1 MVDVEGLL
9 RGQQRLDQ
17 TGRDVLVGRVSEM
30 DGVYL
35 QPYGNASRAD
45 EAGKV
50 TIPIREAVSGIED
63 DAPRKGCL
71 QAASAARNGRAEDLA
86 EILISAILKMALV
99 TAALS
104 GDVAAKWQ
112 TAYQGL
118 VATSLSQEG
127 QLLQDLLESRL
138 RSGYQATCNVPF
150 TLPVP
155 LRFGWQPILVAAHE
169 QLARKGVNVHAIL
182 LS

>member
-1 MVDVEGLL
+1 MVHSLSASEATTASKTSARGSPAPASLLCFAKDPPGVLLAAVASLGRVTTDSNLGRRRGVSSGLSH
-9 RGQQRLDQ
+9 QLDQ

-30 DGVYL
+30 DGVFL

-86 EILISAILKMALV
+86 EILISAVLKMALA

-104 GDVAAKWQ
+104 GDVVAKWQ
-112 TAYQGL
+112 TA
-118 VATSLSQEG
+118 
-127 QLLQDLLESRL
+127 
-138 RSGYQATCNVPF
+138 
-150 TLPVP
+150 
-155 LRFGWQPILVAAHE
+155 
-169 QLARKGVNVHAIL
+169 
-182 LS
+182 